1 MSSTSSPATFILNT
15 DTLARSIFIF
25 MQALMQNEV
34 TKSGQHT
41 KGIWGH
47 AELKREI
54 NEQVRARGE
63 QRRGTLIRQS
73 HEQKDSR
80 RYRRCRVLKRL
91 GKLL

>member
-1 MSSTSSPATFILNT
+1 
-15 DTLARSIFIF
+15 
-25 MQALMQNEV
+25 MQNEV

-63 QRRGTLIRQS
+63 QCRGTLIRQS